1 MTSRRLPPYARELAE
16 ARRQGLVPQ
25 TTTGW
30 FLVCLGWGVHR
41 RVASGELWPRV
52 VLPLDVA
59 IQDYDLRPLA
69 GLDLLLVYDLS
80 DAGRVP
86 EVVDCLFSAH
96 PRTLEAWGLP
106 ADGVEGMVA
115 MSWQARGETLLPG
128 VRESW
133 A

>member
-1 MTSRRLPPYARELAE
+1 MSRPKLPPFARELAD

-25 TTTGW
+25 TQSGW
-30 FLVCLGWGVHR
+30 FFVVLGWSAFRLAPGAR
-41 RVASGELWPRV
+41 PAV

-69 GLDLLLVYDLS
+69 GLDLRLIYSRDDGHRVDEVAECLL
-80 DAGRVP
+80 AIR
-86 EVVDCLFSAH
+86 
-96 PRTLEAWGLP
+96 PRTLCAHSVP
-106 ADGVEGMVA
+106 FDGNWRR
-115 MSWQARGETLLPG
+115 WQGRGETLLPG